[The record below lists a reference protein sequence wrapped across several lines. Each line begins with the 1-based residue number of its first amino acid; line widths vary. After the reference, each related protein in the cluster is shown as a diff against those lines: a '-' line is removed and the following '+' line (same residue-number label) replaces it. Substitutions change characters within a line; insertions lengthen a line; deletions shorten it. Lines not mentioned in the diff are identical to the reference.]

1 MVVVST
7 ECTPPPWYALL
18 SLPKPMAQSNR
29 QSWDRTLGPSDP
41 SNHQGFVLTLEPEDS
56 LSALVS

>member
-1 MVVVST
+1 MVST
-7 ECTPPPWYALL
+7 ECTPTTTVHPPVTTQT
-18 SLPKPMAQSNR
+18 SAQSNR